1 MPKSAL
7 GLRVRVQ
14 QTLQQAKLTDVGQ
27 RRPDRWTSAQTVD
40 SGRTP
45 QSHGSR
51 RSHIAT
57 VSNVESGVVSSASE
71 SRSECTRVMRRRDG
85 TAVLKMAGRRMLK
98 TPVPPPPRPPSPP
111 RHPATAAPGITPPS
125 PHLAAIV
132 SPHPPRTGSPV
143 LIWRPPTAL
152 DRYRN
157 RLMI

>member
-71 SRSECTRVMRRRDG
+71 SRSAYACNAAARRHRRAQNGRSQNAEDTR
-85 TAVLKMAGRRMLK
+85 
-98 TPVPPPPRPPSPP
+98 PPPSPP
-111 RHPATAAPGITPPS
+111 AIPAAPPGYCRAW
-125 PHLAAIV
+125 HY
-132 SPHPPRTGSPV
+132 SPV
-143 LIWRPPTAL
+143 TSPCSH
-152 DRYRN
+152 
-157 RLMI
+157 RLTSPAPHRKPGIDLEATHRVGPI